1 MNTKQTIIRTFLGF
15 ILACALVVGPL
26 VTTTL
31 ADCGGVSTSII
42 DCGQE
47 GGDAASTEETGI
59 WGVLVLALNILT
71 TLVAVAALAGLIWG
85 AIQYTSAGGNVE
97 QTKKAMATITNVIIG
112 ILAYGLMY
120 AFLNFIIPGGVF
132 N

>member
-1 MNTKQTIIRTFLGF
+1 MSIKQTIIRTFLGF
-15 ILACALVVGPL
+15 LLAFAFAFTSVVAVSAADNTCGNVDTAIISCSQDNSGD
-26 VTTTL
+26 VTT
-31 ADCGGVSTSII
+31 
-42 DCGQE
+42 
-47 GGDAASTEETGI
+47 TGI
-59 WGVLVLALNILT
+59 WGVLLLTLNILT
-71 TLVAVAALAGLIWG
+71 TLVAVAALAGLVWG

-97 QTKKAMATITNVIIG
+97 QTKKAMATITNVVIG